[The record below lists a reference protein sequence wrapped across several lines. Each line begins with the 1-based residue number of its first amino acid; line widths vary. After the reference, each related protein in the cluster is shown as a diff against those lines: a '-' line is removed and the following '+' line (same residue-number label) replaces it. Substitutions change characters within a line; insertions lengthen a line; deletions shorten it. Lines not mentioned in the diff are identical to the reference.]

1 MTTCADEIPLVT
13 PEREQKPEQHLE
25 IAARQHHHVSVPG
38 ELMLDTARRFTE
50 AASGPNNSARSALP
64 KTDCQ
69 LQRLVRARA
78 ERTWYDAGCGQ

>member
-50 AASGPNNSARSALP
+50 AANGQTIASEASFRRRSSAAALS
-64 KTDCQ
+64 
-69 LQRLVRARA
+69 
-78 ERTWYDAGCGQ
+78 

>member
-50 AASGPNNSARSALP
+50 AASDLLTKRLTN
-64 KTDCQ
+64 
-69 LQRLVRARA
+69 LQV
-78 ERTWYDAGCGQ
+78 